1 MTAYE
6 IKEYCIKKG
15 ISQKE
20 LADMMGISIITLRN
34 SLSSGKISPQ
44 TAKIMELSIKNDELE
59 KELEKYYKLKEIL
72 KDILE

>member
-20 LADMMGISIITLRN
+20 LAELMGISSYTLN
-34 SLSSGKISPQ
+34 NATSADKISPQ
-44 TAKIMELSIKNDELE
+44 TAKIMELLIKNDQLE

-72 KDILE
+72 KDILD